1 MNTTNQAPGSQSGS
15 SRSVWITFTL
25 FFITVVALAVVIYLI
40 VQPSEQ
46 QREVILNLV
55 ESAPEAAPEVN
66 VGSIIDL
73 SEQPDA
79 AVVLGGRYRVQI
91 RENSRDGS
99 SGMVRIGG
107 MITFVDGAAAGDD
120 AVIEVTRVRA
130 TTAQAVALSV
140 ESGKAVSAPAPRPG
154 PVTAPRSPSF
164 SSGGLVGGV
173 LTGVVSYIGS
183 RGDGA
188 VKINGKPVYVKGA
201 NEVNQQV
208 VFRVSREEDAYAV
221 GDLVTVLST
230 DAAPEA
236 STPVIATVDEPAPA
250 MGEDGRPVKAPHIQ
264 VGMTYETEVTGVD
277 RFNEANGMTRI
288 DDLVVIIPDT
298 KVGDRVK
305 IEITERKNRYAVS
318 RVIESLDSTPAE

>member
-1 MNTTNQAPGSQSGS
+1 MNTTNQAPGSPSGS
-15 SRSVWITFTL
+15 PRSVWITFTL
-25 FFITVVALAVVIYLI
+25 FFITVLALAVVIYLI

-55 ESAPEAAPEVN
+55 ESAPDEVPEVN

-120 AVIEVTRVRA
+120 AVIEITRVRA

-140 ESGKAVSAPAPRPG
+140 ESRDTLSAPPPRPA
-154 PVTAPRSPSF
+154 PVSAPRSPSF
-164 SSGGLVGGV
+164 SSGGMVGGV

-201 NEVNQQV
+201 SVVNQQV

-221 GDLVTVLST
+221 GDLQTANMFAHRALQQL
-230 DAAPEA
+230 DRN
-236 STPVIATVDEPAPA
+236 TVDYRRADDIELITDPSNPDNREFYDR
-250 MGEDGRPVKAPHIQ
+250 MSRSQRGQRLSLTVSDGTH
-264 VGMTYETEVTGVD
+264 
-277 RFNEANGMTRI
+277 
-288 DDLVVIIPDT
+288 
-298 KVGDRVK
+298 
-305 IEITERKNRYAVS
+305 
-318 RVIESLDSTPAE
+318 